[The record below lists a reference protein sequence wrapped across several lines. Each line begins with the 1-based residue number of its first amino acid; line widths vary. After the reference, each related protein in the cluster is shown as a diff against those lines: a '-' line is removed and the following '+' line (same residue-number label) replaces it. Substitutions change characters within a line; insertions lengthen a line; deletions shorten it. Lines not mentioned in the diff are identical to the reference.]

1 MHFTIRREEEINT
14 TEKKKSADEP
24 QEKRV
29 LAQTQ
34 ASGAKHAIS
43 TGLFKLKVLLT
54 LSRRLRL
61 IHFAQLIAPY
71 IMAITATAVPQQ
83 VSYKYAPRWHRTY
96 AAQAL
101 KSYYYSPKRQG

>member
-1 MHFTIRREEEINT
+1 MHFTIRREEEVNRT
-14 TEKKKSADEP
+14 DKKKSADEP

-34 ASGAKHAIS
+34 ASGAKHVIS
-43 TGLFKLKVLLT
+43 TGLFKLK
-54 LSRRLRL
+54 L
-61 IHFAQLIAPY
+61 IPPY

-101 KSYYYSPKRQG
+101 KSYYYSPNHQG